1 MLQEARRAMQAAEFD
16 EGVAVI
22 DIQLARILIER
33 GQFAAAEA
41 AMSHTA
47 AEFTRLQKH
56 AFALEASVV
65 LAEARLSQ
73 ANAAA
78 ALDLLD
84 RAAQAAGSGREP
96 DPPTHRACA
105 RARAGRCSAD
115 RGRRKRNRQRHR
127 SRRANTRCATTKRCC
142 WRCAPRSRRMDAR
155 DEDRARSRRRCSKA
169 SACMRTPRPEENPMV
184 AAGS

>member
-1 MLQEARRAMQAAEFD
+1 MQAAEFD

-33 GQFAAAEA
+33 GQFAQAEA
-41 AMSHTA
+41 SMSHTA

-56 AFALEASVV
+56 AFALEAGVV

-73 ANAAA
+73 SNAAA

-84 RAAQAAGSGREP
+84 RAAQAAGQDAKLIRP
-96 DPPTHRACA
+96 RTARV
-105 RARAGRCSAD
+105 RARALAALGRIEDAENEIDNGIAAAREHALRYDEALLLALRAEIVTDGRAQAD
-115 RGRRKRNRQRHR
+115 G
-127 SRRANTRCATTKRCC
+127 ALATQMLE
-142 WRCAPRSRRMDAR
+142 SLGVH
-155 DEDRARSRRRCSKA
+155 
-169 SACMRTPRPEENPMV
+169 RTPRPEENPMV